1 MKQLKHWQDA
11 VNVLLGAWLVLS
23 PWALGFQGDALV
35 TSNAVLVGLALV
47 ATALGAILVPRAW
60 EEWTEAFIGLWMMA
74 SPWVLGFYGL
84 RQAMFGAMI
93 TGLVVIVL
101 AMWTLLTDKD
111 FRNWL
116 SDEPAAH

>member
-11 VNVLLGAWLVLS
+11 VNVLLGVWLVLS
-23 PWALGFQGDALV
+23 PWALAFQGDALV
-35 TSNAVLVGLALV
+35 TSNVVLVGLALV

-60 EEWTEAFIGLWMMA
+60 EEWTEAFIGLWLMA

-116 SDEPAAH
+116 SDEPATH

>member
-23 PWALGFQGDALV
+23 PWALAFQGDALV
-35 TSNAVLVGLALV
+35 TSNVVLVGLALV

-60 EEWTEAFIGLWMMA
+60 EEWTEAFIGLWLMA

-116 SDEPAAH
+116 SDEPATH

>member
-11 VNVLLGAWLVLS
+11 VNVLLGVWLVLS
-23 PWALGFQGDALV
+23 PWALAFQGDALV
-35 TSNAVLVGLALV
+35 TSNVVLVGLALV

-60 EEWTEAFIGLWMMA
+60 EEWTEAFIGLWLMA